1 MEWTRYDYNIY
12 LGDMYGTFKTD
23 NHEIY
28 YSLILFFATAY

>member
-23 NHEIY
+23 NHDI